1 MDYLLDTDNVIDL
14 LSNKGSG
21 IERFRKVANDKLFL
35 SVVSWSEVRYGIDK
49 YPNAVKRQEQFKT
62 FLYNFGIQVIPI
74 DITVCEKFV
83 EIKLD
88 LEKRHF
94 PLENFDLLIAATAC
108 ANNLTL
114 VTGNVKHF
122 KRIPG
127 LKIL

>member
-21 IERFRKVANDKLFL
+21 VERFEKVANEKLFL

-49 YPNAVKRQEQFKT
+49 YHNVVERQEQFKT
-62 FLYNFGIQVIPI
+62 FLYNFGIQIIPV
-74 DITVCEKFV
+74 DIAVCEKFV

-88 LEKRHF
+88 LEKRHS
-94 PLENFDLLIAATAC
+94 PLENFDLLIAATAIS
-108 ANNLTL
+108 NNLTL
-114 VTGNVKHF
+114 VTGNLSHF